1 MNATWLKANA
11 LHSLQYCYLLH
22 GDGSLVFGSH
32 IGEHVRSNPAGTSM
46 LFRRRPQT
54 DMFGEIN
61 HTHAEDSLIQ
71 TSGTLK
77 EH

>member
-1 MNATWLKANA
+1 MNAAWLKAYA

-46 LFRRRPQT
+46 LFRRGPQT
-54 DMFGEIN
+54 DMFGDIN